1 MIAGLS
7 YEVIRL
13 AAKNMQRRWVR
24 IAMKPG
30 LLLQK
35 LTTREPDLDQLEV
48 AITSL
53 KAVLTAEQLAEIEAR
68 KGVRVPN
75 ITPHATPAFGT

>member
-1 MIAGLS
+1 M
-7 YEVIRL
+7 V
-13 AAKNMQRRWVR
+13 
-24 IAMKPG
+24 
-30 LLLQK
+30 

-75 ITPHATPAFGT
+75 ITPRAAPAFGA